1 MTKKILIT
9 GGAGFIGSHL
19 CESYSKDPNLK
30 IYSLDNYSTG
40 DINNHVS
47 NVTYIAGDT
56 KNIFSL
62 CDFAPDIVIHLG
74 EYSRVEQSFEDVRNV
89 WQSNKIGTFEVIE
102 FCRKHNSKLV
112 YAGSSTKFGDLG
124 KGKDQ
129 SPYGW
134 TKSSNTELVVRYG
147 DWFNLSYAIVYFYNA
162 YGPREISEGK
172 YATLIAIF
180 SEKMRK
186 KQPLTVV
193 APGNQIR
200 NFTHVYDIVSGIKL
214 VAENGQG
221 DGFGIGSDKSYSVK
235 EIAKIFGGNIEML
248 PSRRGN
254 RFSAELVT
262 EKTISLGWSP
272 KHDIEDYIHSLKEN
286 NWIS

>member
-1 MTKKILIT
+1 MKKILVT

-19 CESYSKDPNLK
+19 CESLSQDPKLD

-40 DINNHVS
+40 KIENHIK
-47 NVTYIAGDT
+47 NVTYIVGDT
-56 KNIFSL
+56 KDIFSL

-74 EYSRVEQSFEDVRNV
+74 EYSRVEQSFEDIRAV
-89 WQSNKIGTFEVIE
+89 WNSNKSGTFEVLE
-102 FCRKHNSKLV
+102 FCKANNSKLV

-124 KGKDQ
+124 KSKDQ
-129 SPYGW
+129 TPYGW

-147 DWFNLSYAIVYFYNA
+147 DWYNLNFAIVYFYNA

-180 SEKMRK
+180 TEKMKK

-193 APGNQIR
+193 SPGNQIR
-200 NFTHVYDIVSGIKL
+200 NFTHVHDIVSGIRL
-214 VAENGQG
+214 VAEEGQG
-221 DGFGIGSDKSYSVK
+221 DGYGIGSDRSYSIK
-235 EIAKIFGGNIEML
+235 EIAQLFGGNIEML
-248 PSRRGN
+248 PARRGN
-254 RFSAELVT
+254 RFSAELIT

-272 KHDIEDYIHSLKEN
+272 KYKIEDYIDTLREN
-286 NWIS
+286 NWIL